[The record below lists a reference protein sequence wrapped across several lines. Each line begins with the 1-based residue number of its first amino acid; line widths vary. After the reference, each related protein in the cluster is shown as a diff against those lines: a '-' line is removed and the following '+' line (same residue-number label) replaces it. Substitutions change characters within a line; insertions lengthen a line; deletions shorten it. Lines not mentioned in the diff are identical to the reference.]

1 MRDVTDLTVIIPTY
15 NRAGDLRRCLDALAL
30 QTAPPESFEV
40 VVVDDGSTD
49 DTPALLASYDAPYR
63 LVVERQSNRGQPAAL
78 NRGLSVA
85 AAAHCLFLDDDVVGA
100 RELVAEHARA
110 QAELGGAIVLGSLTL
125 HVQRTRSGLTRH
137 FSDWWATHY
146 ERLDEGVREPDFW
159 SCYSGNLSAPT
170 AALRAASGFDENL
183 PRSFDIELAY
193 RLVSS
198 GLRIAYRPA
207 AQGEQRYEKGFRKI
221 VRDFDRVGE
230 AAALLY
236 ERHPKLAEYPP
247 LGDFSESG
255 SRRAL
260 LRRALL
266 ALHVPVWPLG
276 LVDPLLARRPPRQL
290 YDLLQA
296 YCFWRGLRRR
306 LDRDTWRGLTK
317 ATLILTYH
325 AVARPGERASRFVV
339 TQRRLKRQLAWLRFR
354 RRPVLSLD
362 EYVELRREHRL
373 PPARSVVLTFDD
385 GYADVKQFALPILRS
400 LEFPA
405 ALFLVSGA
413 MGDANR
419 WDSDGVLA
427 GREVLAWEDAA
438 ALPDAG
444 VTLGAHTESHARL
457 TDVEPERAED
467 EIRGSRARLEEEL
480 GPIRH
485 FSYPYGKTSESLAE
499 IVAAAGFDTAC
510 SSEPGTNGPA
520 VPLYNLRRLEVF
532 GTWPLA
538 RFAVAIWLT
547 QPLFKPRPRPPRL

>member
-1 MRDVTDLTVIIPTY
+1 MTDLTVIIPTY

-30 QTAPPESFEV
+30 QTAPPETFEV
-40 VVVDDGSTD
+40 VVVDDGSAD
-49 DTPALLASYDAPYR
+49 GTPALLASYAAPYR

-78 NRGLSVA
+78 NRGLRA
-85 AAAHCLFLDDDVVGA
+85 AASAYCLFVDDDIVA
-100 RELVAEHARA
+100 SRQLVAEHARA
-110 QAELGGAIVLGSLTL
+110 QEELGGAIVLGSLAL
-125 HVQRTRSGLTRH
+125 HVERRRSGLARH
-137 FSDWWATHY
+137 FSDWWARHY
-146 ERLDEGVREPDFW
+146 ERLDQGVREADFW

-170 AALRAASGFDENL
+170 AALRAAGGFDESL
-183 PRSFDIELAY
+183 QRSFDIELAY
-193 RLVSS
+193 RLVSG
-198 GLRIAYRPA
+198 GLHIAYRPA
-207 AQGEQRYEKGFRKI
+207 AHGEQRYEKGFRKI

-236 ERHPKLAEYPP
+236 KRHPMLAEYPP

-260 LRRALL
+260 LRRVLL
-266 ALHVPVWPLG
+266 ALRVPVWPLA

-290 YDLLQA
+290 YDFLQE
-296 YCFWRGLRRR
+296 YCYWRGLRRR

-317 ATLILTYH
+317 ATLILAYH

-339 TQRRLKRQLAWLRFR
+339 TPRRLKRQLAWLRFR

-362 EYVELRREHRL
+362 EYVALRREHRL
-373 PPARSVVLTFDD
+373 PPAGSVLLTFDD
-385 GYADVKQFALPILRS
+385 GYADVKEFALPILRA
-400 LEFPA
+400 LDLPA

-438 ALPDAG
+438 ALPGAG
-444 VTLGAHTESHARL
+444 VTLGAHTVSHARL
-457 TDVEPERAED
+457 TDVEPERAEH
-467 EIRGSRARLEEEL
+467 EIEGSRAQLEEGL
-480 GPIRH
+480 RVGSIRH
-485 FSYPYGKTSESLAE
+485 FSYPYGKTSQALAE
-499 IVAAAGFDTAC
+499 IVAAAGFDSAY

-520 VPLYNLRRLEVF
+520 VPLHNLRRLEVF

-538 RFAVAIWLT
+538 RFALAIWLT
-547 QPLFKPRPRPPRL
+547 QPLFKPRRRPSRL

>member
-49 DTPALLASYDAPYR
+49 DTPGLLASYAAPYR
-63 LVVERQSNRGQPAAL
+63 LVVQRQANRGQTSAR
-78 NRGLSVA
+78 NRGIELA
-85 AAAHCLFLDDDVVGA
+85 RGKYCLFLDDDIVAGP
-100 RELVAEHARA
+100 ELVAEHLRA
-110 QAELGGAIVLGSLTL
+110 QADLHGAVVLGSLTSPL
-125 HVQRTRSGLTRH
+125 LGSGGLARHLDNWWTRH
-137 FSDWWATHY
+137 YA
-146 ERLDEGVREPDFW
+146 RLDAGSRKPDFW
-159 SCYSGNLSAPT
+159 ACYSGNLSVPT
-170 AALRAASGFDENL
+170 DALRATGGFDTTL
-183 PRSFDIELAY
+183 SRSLDIELAY
-193 RLVSS
+193 RLVRGGLSVEYRGAAS
-198 GLRIAYRPA
+198 G
-207 AQGEQRYEKGFRKI
+207 EHHSTKTFRQI
-221 VRDFDRVGE
+221 VRDFDLRGVD
-230 AAALLY
+230 AALMY
-236 ERHPKLAEYPP
+236 GRHPELAEQVP

-255 SRRAL
+255 SRKVL
-260 LRRALL
+260 LLRALL
-266 ALHVPVWPLG
+266 ALRAPVWPLRV
-276 LVDPLLARRPPRQL
+276 VDRLLARRPPRQL
-290 YDLLQA
+290 YDFLQA
-296 YCFWRGLRRR
+296 YCYWRGLRRR

-325 AVARPGERASRFVV
+325 AVARPDERASRYVV
-339 TQRRLKRQLAWLRFR
+339 TPRRLQRQLAWLRFR
-354 RRPVLSLD
+354 RRQVLSLD
-362 EYVELRREHRL
+362 EYVALRREHRL
-373 PPARSVVLTFDD
+373 PPAGSVLLTFDD
-385 GYADVKQFALPILRS
+385 GYVDVKQFALPILRA
-400 LEFPA
+400 LDLPA

-427 GREVLAWEDAA
+427 GREVLTWEDAA

-444 VTLGAHTESHARL
+444 VTLGAHTVSHARL
-457 TDVEPERAED
+457 TDVEPERAEH
-467 EIRGSRARLEEEL
+467 EIRGSRAQLEEGL

-499 IVAAAGFDTAC
+499 IVAADGFDTAC

-520 VPLYNLRRLEVF
+520 VPLHNLRRLEVF